1 MVWLGVVHKMHQP
14 TSDVKIAIIGHGR
27 SGKDTVAELL
37 AKQTG
42 LRFDGSISWCIK
54 ERVADVLGVSSCSAW
69 ENRHKNREQW
79 RKIIDDFRKDDPGCV
94 IRDILCHA
102 DIIAGIR
109 ARAEFEATK
118 HLFKHVIWV
127 ERSVPPDPTLEL
139 THLDATS
146 YIHNTGAMRD
156 LEFEVSAWSGRYL

>member
-1 MVWLGVVHKMHQP
+1 MHP
-14 TSDVKIAIIGHGR
+14 PKRDMKIAIIGHGR
-27 SGKDTVAELL
+27 CGKDTVAELL

-54 ERVADVLGVSSCSAW
+54 ERVAEVLGVSSCSAW
-69 ENRHKNREQW
+69 ENRHKNRDQW
-79 RKIIDDFRKDDPGCV
+79 RKIIDGFRAGDPGCV
-94 IRDILCHA
+94 IQDILCHA

-127 ERSVPPDPTLEL
+127 DRDVPNDPTLEL

-146 YIHNTGAMRD
+146 CIHNTLSLPD
-156 LEFEVSAWSGRYL
+156 LDQEVEWWIAEHL